1 MRPIEPT
8 CADGAAII
16 PFAPRSEAEAGSAT
30 EITTIVALVAVSL
43 RHDSDVS
50 PEEALAD
57 LIEATGE
64 ADIIEIQDACAEI
77 MDDNYAGPQMYHPVP
92 HNDNEAASR

>member
-16 PFAPRSEAEAGSAT
+16 PFAPRSYDTTNANDETTVS
-30 EITTIVALVAVSL
+30 TIVAIVAVTV
-43 RHDSDVS
+43 RHGTDIS
-50 PEEALAD
+50 PEEELAD

-64 ADIIEIQDACAEI
+64 ADIIEIQDACADI
-77 MDDNYAGPQMYHPVP
+77 MDGDDSP
-92 HNDNEAASR
+92 HSRYPAPSNDNEA